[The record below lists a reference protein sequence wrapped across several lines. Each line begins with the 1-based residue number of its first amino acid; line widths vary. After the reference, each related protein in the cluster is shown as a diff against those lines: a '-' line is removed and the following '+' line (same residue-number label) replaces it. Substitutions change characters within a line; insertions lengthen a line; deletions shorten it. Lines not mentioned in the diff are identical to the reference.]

1 MNKLKFLLQYG
12 EIENLLVSSKKGGS
26 AIIEFKDFKS
36 AVSTTKQRSL
46 IWKSEY
52 SEFLYLNLSFPSG
65 NGSRE

>member
-1 MNKLKFLLQYG
+1 LTSEQTLFLLQYG

-52 SEFLYLNLSFPSG
+52 SEFFISQSFPSG
-65 NGSRE
+65 NGS